1 MTTTKLRMTA
11 SRSRRHEVEWTRIG
25 GPTTSRTIRSTTST
39 GCSVGAELE
48 DPRLRP
54 VRAGELEP
62 VAVEPDDEDLGLDR
76 AVDVPTGG
84 FAAHRVIVGR
94 VIAGSIGA
102 IMPGPDRPGP

>member
-39 GCSVGAELE
+39 GCSVAPSWRIHGCG
-48 DPRLRP
+48 PSGP
-54 VRAGELEP
+54 GELDP

-84 FAAHRVIVGR
+84 LAAHPAIVATPTDACRVL
-94 VIAGSIGA
+94 AG
-102 IMPGPDRPGP
+102 PFRRLGP